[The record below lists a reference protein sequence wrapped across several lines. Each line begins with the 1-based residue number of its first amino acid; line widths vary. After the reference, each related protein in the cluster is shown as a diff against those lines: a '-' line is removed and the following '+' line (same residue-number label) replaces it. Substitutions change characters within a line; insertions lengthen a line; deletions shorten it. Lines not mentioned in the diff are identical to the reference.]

1 MYQLL
6 QGDNREAL
14 KALPDQSVHCIVPSP
29 PYFGLRDYGVDGQ
42 IGLEETP
49 AAYVAELVAVF
60 RECWRVLRDDGT
72 LWCNLGDSYNSG
84 SSGGL
89 GGSTITGGQ
98 RNQAASNRNGRGYVD
113 GLKPKD
119 LIGIPWR
126 VAFALQDDG
135 WYLRSDIIWHKPNPM
150 PESVTDRPTKAHE
163 YVFLLTKS
171 QRYYYDSE
179 AVREPFADE
188 RMGNPG
194 AYKWSYANDAATGKG
209 IRGSGGPS
217 TKLQAEGWNADGNK
231 SGRNRRSV
239 WTVPTSP
246 YPGAHF
252 ATFPPALIEPCVLAG
267 TSAHGVCSEC
277 GAPWERI
284 VERGERLTIPRLI
297 EGREGENTK
306 MNGPSGWNSYKTTGF
321 APTCTCNLEGI
332 NYAADDMEIIE
343 TPTGERVADDP
354 TMQTGRKGLNRPRGE
369 NEGRRPITRYEQRQY
384 AMQLRNSDYREHM
397 EHEAGSAFAH
407 YIRTD
412 ASGARPV
419 PGDMLDSWIAKGWVE
434 RVAVPTF
441 TPYPV
446 VPATVLDPFNGSGT
460 TGAVACAHNRN
471 YIGIDLNADYIE
483 LAHDRIREAIRESG
497 RAYMQPICKPTDFDD
512 MPLFM
517 EVSA

>member
-6 QGDNREAL
+6 HGDNRQIL
-14 KALPDQSVHCIVPSP
+14 KTLPDQSVHCIVTSP

-49 AAYVAELVAVF
+49 AAYVTELVTVF

-72 LWCNLGDSYNSG
+72 LWCNLGDSYAGSG
-84 SSGGL
+84 K
-89 GGSTITGGQ
+89 GGQ
-98 RNQAASNRNGRGYVD
+98 SDDKRSENWQPVYGNKGKTY

-126 VAFALQDDG
+126 VALALQDDG

-163 YVFLLTKS
+163 YIFLLTKS
-171 QRYYYDSE
+171 QRYYYDAD
-179 AVREPFADE
+179 AVKEPASMDSGFSKQRQKGQHHKRMNVSGFYADASS
-188 RMGNPG
+188 GSQIDT
-194 AYKWSYANDAATGKG
+194 WTDTGV
-209 IRGSGGPS
+209 
-217 TKLQAEGWNADGNK
+217 
-231 SGRNRRSV
+231 RNRRSV

-252 ATFPPALIEPCVLAG
+252 ATMPPALIEPCVLAG

-471 YIGIDLNADYIE
+471 YIGIDLSAAYIE
-483 LAHDRIREAIRESG
+483 LAHARIREAIRESG
-497 RAYMQPICKPTDFDD
+497 RAYVAPVCKIDDFAD
-512 MPLFM
+512 MPLF
-517 EVSA
+517 AD